1 MSGPEAGAGAGA
13 AAQDAH
19 ARLPTT
25 TQLPASCP
33 EHLCLPGV
41 GQLNGPHEAAN
52 SRAGVAGPTSSL
64 LDLLAAS
71 ARAAC
76 SRLSAKLL
84 GLDDCE
90 LTGVLERD
98 GTIAAPPAVAHL
110 TGALKPSHSLCDT
123 AVGRRHGLDGD
134 RAQASLQPAQQL
146 DDGSSQARRQEMGR
160 KRRRQWLVSG
170 PSSLQGAETEAQT
183 QLKAAAQA
191 QDSGRLSPEQGAWE
205 SWQAGL
211 LQQGQLRP
219 LACRPDRLTGVQ
231 AQRTAVA
238 AAASAAAAAGDSG
251 GQVHQPTPKRPAR
264 YVD

>member
-13 AAQDAH
+13 AVQDAH
-19 ARLPTT
+19 AQPPASPQLPTCCPDHLS
-25 TQLPASCP
+25 LPA
-33 EHLCLPGV
+33 V
-41 GQLNGPHEAAN
+41 GQLNGPHQAAYGH
-52 SRAGVAGPTSSL
+52 AGVAGPTSSL
-64 LDLLAAS
+64 LDPLAAS

-84 GLDDCE
+84 GSNDCE
-90 LTGVLERD
+90 LAGVLQLRD
-98 GTIAAPPAVAHL
+98 GTIAAHPAVAHL
-110 TGALKPSHSLCDT
+110 TGALKPSHSLCG
-123 AVGRRHGLDGD
+123 GRQHGLDGD
-134 RAQASLQPAQQL
+134 RDQASLQPAQQL

-170 PSSLQGAETEAQT
+170 PSSLQSAETEAQT

-205 SWQAGL
+205 SWQGGL

-219 LACRPDRLTGVQ
+219 VACRPDRLAGVQ

-238 AAASAAAAAGDSG
+238 AAAAAAGDSG
-251 GQVHQPTPKRPAR
+251 GQVHQPAPKRPAR